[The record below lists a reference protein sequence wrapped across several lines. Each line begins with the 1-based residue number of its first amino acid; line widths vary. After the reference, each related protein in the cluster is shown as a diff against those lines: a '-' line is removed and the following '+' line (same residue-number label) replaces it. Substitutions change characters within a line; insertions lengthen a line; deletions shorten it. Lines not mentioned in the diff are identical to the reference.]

1 MSIKVGIIGAGYIAS
16 IHVKVLKLITPRV
29 SIILFDT
36 NILSAQSLALRY
48 DCKYVNNVDDL
59 YANSDAVIIATPS
72 STHYSLVLD
81 LLKKGKHIL
90 CEKPMA
96 TTLHEAD
103 EMYKLS
109 INYNLICA
117 IGFNYRFISILEI
130 LKKEMASFGEI
141 SKIKISICRL
151 FRNDWHHK
159 EPGVLSD
166 LGVHLIDYIRHII
179 GHEIN
184 LDKCKV
190 NMKIN
195 GFEDYDSTVTGIMT
209 NNVLFTLNASRTLK
223 DEDIHFSIEV
233 VGSKGCLKY
242 VSRNVM
248 TYFIERH
255 GLIDEY
261 NLPSPM
267 FSNDFF
273 DFSES
278 ILKQDKEWL
287 NAIMGIKSE
296 KLASFYDG
304 YQSQVILNNFYRTN
318 MNFNIYDK

>member
-1 MSIKVGIIGAGYIAS
+1 MNIKVGIIGAGYIAS
-16 IHVKVLKLITPRV
+16 IHVKVLKIIAPSV
-29 SIILFDT
+29 SIFLYDT
-36 NILSAQSLALRY
+36 NISSAQSLAQKY
-48 DCKYVNNVDDL
+48 DCKCINNVHDL
-59 YANSDAVIIATPS
+59 YAASDAVIIATPS

-81 LLKKGKHIL
+81 LLKKRKHIL
-90 CEKPMA
+90 CEKPMS
-96 TTLHEAD
+96 TTLYEATA
-103 EMYKLS
+103 MHKLS
-109 INYNLICA
+109 TNNDLICA
-117 IGFNYRFISILEI
+117 VGFNYRFTSILEI
-130 LKKEMASFGEI
+130 LKSEMPSFGEI
-141 SKIKISICRL
+141 SLIRISICRL
-151 FRNDWHHK
+151 FRNGWHHK

-166 LGVHLIDYIRHII
+166 LGVHLIDCIRYII
-179 GHEIN
+179 GQEIM
-184 LDKCKV
+184 LDKCNV
-190 NMKIN
+190 NMKVN
-195 GFEDYDSTVTGIMT
+195 EYEDYDSTVTGIMT
-209 NNVLFTLNASRTLK
+209 NNVIFSLRASRTLK
-223 DEDIHFSIEV
+223 NEDVHFSIEV

-242 VSRNVM
+242 DSRNVM